1 MRFLKRLL
9 QFLREAKLLEQA
21 LDEYRENWS

>member
-1 MRFLKRLL
+1 MRFIKMLL
-9 QFLREAKLLEQA
+9 QFLREAKELERL